1 MTTLRSSFQPNVLL
15 KLLFCAAAALCVGAS
30 SAAALEWSPDGI
42 LFRPLAANP
51 LEARV
56 AVLFQPAADKLRLDI
71 GTTIDLAAIPGPDGE
86 TRFGVDFFTL
96 TRLRS
101 VGRFK
106 FPVETSD
113 YFFGV
118 NVSRRHEFA
127 DWTFLG
133 RMRLA
138 HISSHLVDGY
148 EGSRQPF
155 TYSREFV
162 ELIGAAE
169 IDEWR
174 AYGGFTWLFSSIP
187 DDFGAL
193 TPQLGVDVMWQ
204 LAGNLFLRG
213 GYNLTAPSIS
223 GDIEI
228 VQATDLGIKFG
239 TRDGAG
245 VVLSFRSYN
254 GPSVHGMFYDR
265 LDSYGAVSLEAEF

>member
-1 MTTLRSSFQPNVLL
+1 MKTQRSLRQATALL
-15 KLLFCAAAALCVGAS
+15 KALGCAAVLVLSSS
-30 SAAALEWSPDGI
+30 SALALEWSPDGL

-71 GTTIDLAAIPGPDGE
+71 GTTIDLAAIRGIDGE

-118 NVSRRHEFA
+118 NASRRHEFS

-148 EGSRQPF
+148 DGTRQPF

-187 DDFGAL
+187 DDFGVI

-204 LAGNLFLRG
+204 LAENLFLRG
-213 GYNLTAPSIS
+213 GYNLTAPTIT

-228 VQATDLGIKFG
+228 VQATDLGLKLG

-265 LDSYGAVSLEAEF
+265 MDSYGAVSLEAEF